1 MLLDNVHKMVD
12 GGLSLQPYV
21 HPDCGA
27 HYGVPFEQ
35 ETPEMFVRW
44 AQFCAMG
51 TIIRFH
57 TNNCCDHRPWTWG
70 TEAED
75 AIRKILKLRYT
86 LMPTLIAAG
95 RRATADGTPVVQRLD
110 LTWPELADEGANRND
125 QYLFADGGML
135 VAPIIPFNG
144 SDAVAKH
151 PTNGTGNASRTVWIP
166 PGSWQD
172 AWASSSGGSGGGQ
185 VVVGPKMIE
194 VKDCPLDRIPMW
206 HKKGS
211 VLITAPH
218 QQHHQHQHQEHQ
230 QQSEHQQQHGEGQPT
245 VALSTKEQSWDE
257 LALEI
262 FPFPIDQQHD
272 TTATAEAGL
281 GVQQA
286 LRSYTAHLHDTKA
299 AHTQAEEQE
308 DEDEEQ
314 ELPPRTDVRLDQ
326 HPTSGVTSL
335 HISAEPSSQQKRTW
349 KLRVHLLPG
358 ERLTKAGVTVTTTAG
373 GRERE
378 SRLPITQTPLF
389 TAAAGVGTV
398 VGAAVESHALIA
410 PMSTAVH
417 DAGAAAASQQQQQQ
431 GRVVEAVVVATPGHA
446 HSVKFEVA
454 AY

>member
-1 MLLDNVHKMVD
+1 M
-12 GGLSLQPYV
+12 
-21 HPDCGA
+21 
-27 HYGVPFEQ
+27 
-35 ETPEMFVRW
+35 
-44 AQFCAMG
+44 
-51 TIIRFH
+51 
-57 TNNCCDHRPWTWG
+57 
-70 TEAED
+70 
-75 AIRKILKLRYT
+75 
-86 LMPTLIAAG
+86 
-95 RRATADGTPVVQRLD
+95 
-110 LTWPELADEGANRND
+110 
-125 QYLFADGGML
+125 
-135 VAPIIPFNG
+135 
-144 SDAVAKH
+144 
-151 PTNGTGNASRTVWIP
+151 
-166 PGSWQD
+166 
-172 AWASSSGGSGGGQ
+172 
-185 VVVGPKMIE
+185 VVGPKTIE

-230 QQSEHQQQHGEGQPT
+230 QQSEPQQQHGEGQPT

-286 LRSYTAHLHDTKA
+286 LRTRSYTAHLHDTKA

-358 ERLTKAGVTVTTTAG
+358 ERLTKAGMTVTTTATAG

-389 TAAAGVGTV
+389 TAAAGVGAGA
-398 VGAAVESHALIA
+398 GAAVESHALIA

-417 DAGAAAASQQQQQQ
+417 DAGPAASQNQQQQ
-431 GRVVEAVVVATPGHA
+431 GSVVEAVVVATPGHA
-446 HSVKFEVA
+446 DSVKFEVV